1 MMSGWTVEE
10 SLEVTRQRVS
20 SHRPLTHA
28 LDLDLTRQLRHHIS
42 AFYVLVTL
50 ANARHR

>member
-1 MMSGWTVEE
+1 MIVSGRTVEE
-10 SLEVTRQRVS
+10 SLKVTRQRVS

-42 AFYVLVTL
+42 AFCVLGL
-50 ANARHR
+50 HLR